1 MPNTLKIIIGEIG
14 TTNYQPNI
22 FVLPT
27 DPDDDSPL
35 QTRLISWCWIS
46 GDELIEPGI
55 YDIPEEWRTN
65 LSWFLDKNFRLDRY
79 GRRHVQYCM
88 TDYSPVSVTVI

>member
-27 DPDDDSPL
+27 DPEDDSALP
-35 QTRLISWCWIS
+35 TRLISWCWIS
-46 GDELIEPGI
+46 GDELIEPGT
-55 YDIPEEWRTN
+55 YTIPEEQRTN
-65 LSWFLDKNFRLDRY
+65 LEWFYDNKFRLDKF
-79 GRRHVQYCM
+79 GRLHLQYCM
-88 TDYSPVSVTVI
+88 TDYSPESVTVI